1 MGRIATLML
10 RIRDSLSDPNAN
22 RWSNDRLLR
31 LIDEAQKVTARKA
44 KLLRSRAEV
53 AVISEIAT
61 YDLPSEAS
69 ILTRVLASDA
79 PSTATDTEI
88 SRQSVRLKSH
98 QQMDEIDPDW
108 ESQTGDGIEYI
119 VFDKL
124 NPQQFKVYPI
134 PIDSDSVSEHTFTSD
149 YGELTDS
156 TGDTVDPYGV
166 VTDLTTTDI
175 LVTTFTSDLGIVTDM
190 SSLITSLVV
199 YYLHRPPTLDDYTK
213 IDVEQPLVISE
224 DWDNALKHY
233 VVGMCLRD
241 DKDTQNR
248 TVGNEELGF
257 YVDELTEAMGDSSKD
272 FTSSTQHEPVYTPGI

>member
-1 MGRIATLML
+1 MNRIATLML
-10 RIRDSLSDPNAN
+10 RVRDSLSDPNAT

-31 LIDEAQKVTARKA
+31 LMDEGQKVIARKA
-44 KLLRSRAEV
+44 KLLRSRAEI

-61 YDLPSEAS
+61 YSLPLEAS
-69 ILTRVLASDA
+69 LLTRVLASDA
-79 PSTATDTEI
+79 TPASTSTTVA
-88 SRQSVRLKSH
+88 RQSIRLKSH

-108 ESQTGDGIEYI
+108 ESRTGSSIEYI

-124 NPQQFKVYPI
+124 SPQQFKVYPI
-134 PIDSDSVSEHTFTSD
+134 PVDNDEVSEHVFTSD
-149 YGELTDS
+149 LGVLTDS

-175 LVTTFTSDLGIVTDM
+175 LATTFTSHLGVVTDM
-190 SSLITSLVV
+190 TSAITSLVV

-213 IDVEQPLVISE
+213 IDVEQVLTIPE

-233 VVGMCLRD
+233 MVGMALRD

-248 TVGNEELGF
+248 TIGNEELGF
-257 YVDELTEAMGDSSKD
+257 FTAELMEAMGDSSTD
-272 FTSSTQHEPVYTPGI
+272 FTSATQHEPVYTPGI